1 MNEEENFYE
10 RGAKFF
16 VKYEETFCASSRGWC
31 VDFALSQQAR
41 RDSALSHRSLG
52 LTESFCERWGK
63 FLCQQRFCI
72 VASQPRPQWKFLL
85 DLTAAFSS
93 ALLLSLV
100 ICLNEWRWQ
109 HALTQSVC
117 FRPPCSQ
124 RRQMGTQMISK
135 RGNVKNI
142 SEKAFSANGIKWIN
156 GKQLKKVFIE
166 NESESDWRES
176 ESDWSQGLKKEEK

>member
-1 MNEEENFYE
+1 MDLAQARKMSFTGLIAMKVFVKKYEENFMNEGEIFNE

-31 VDFALSQQAR
+31 VDFALSQ
-41 RDSALSHRSLG
+41 RS
-52 LTESFCERWGK
+52 SFCERWRS

-72 VASQPRPQWKFLL
+72 GASQTRPQWKFLL

-142 SEKAFSANGIKWIN
+142 SEKAFSANGIKWID
-156 GKQLKKVFIE
+156 GT
-166 NESESDWRES
+166 
-176 ESDWSQGLKKEEK
+176 